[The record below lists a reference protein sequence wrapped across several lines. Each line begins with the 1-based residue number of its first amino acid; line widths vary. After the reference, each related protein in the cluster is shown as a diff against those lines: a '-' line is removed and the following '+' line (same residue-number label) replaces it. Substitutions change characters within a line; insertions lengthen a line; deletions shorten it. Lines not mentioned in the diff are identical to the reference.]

1 MSWPLTLAAVV
12 LIGLFLYWL
21 LITTEG
27 TYLGAR
33 VVAMLYNWIA
43 RRYDA
48 MKQFDPRFEEV
59 FLTRPALAALKGRPA
74 PLVLDVATGTGRV
87 PALLLAA
94 PTFNGRLVGLDYS
107 RKMLRE
113 AARKIAPYPGRA
125 ALVWRDAMEL
135 PFPDASFDLVTCL
148 EALEFMPRPEQVV
161 AEAIRV
167 TRPGGM
173 LLVSRRR
180 GWESKVM
187 PGKSWSES
195 GFRDI
200 LSTLGLEEVRLVP
213 WQVDYDLAWGWKPVK
228 GPDRPPDAPARGGA
242 GWQERL
248 FRCSACGAQALERQ
262 NAALHCL
269 ICKRDYRVAADGIIE
284 MA

>member
-1 MSWPLTLAAVV
+1 VSWPLTLAVVV
-12 LIGLFLYWL
+12 LVGLFLYWL

-33 VVAMLYNWIA
+33 VVALLYDWVA

-48 MKQFDPRFEEV
+48 MKRFDPRFEEV
-59 FLTRPALAALKGRPA
+59 FLTRPALAALKGQPT
-74 PLVLDVATGTGRV
+74 PLVLDVATGTGRI

-94 PTFNGRLVGLDYS
+94 PTFTGRLIGLDYS
-107 RKMLRE
+107 RKMLQE
-113 AARKIAPYPGRA
+113 AARKVASYPGRV

-135 PFPDASFDLVTCL
+135 PFPNASFDLVTCL
-148 EALEFMPRPEQVV
+148 EALEFMPRPEQAL

-167 TRPGGM
+167 IRPGGM

-180 GWESKVM
+180 GWESRVM
-187 PGKSWSES
+187 PGKSWSEY

-200 LSTLGLEEVRLVP
+200 LSTLGLEEVQLVP
-213 WQVDYDLAWGWKPVK
+213 WQADYDLAWGWKPVAGPAGSSG
-228 GPDRPPDAPARGGA
+228 GPDRGGID
-242 GWQERL
+242 WQERL
-248 FRCSACGAQALERQ
+248 FRCPTCGARAWKRENSALR
-262 NAALHCL
+262 CL
-269 ICKRDYRVAADGIIE
+269 TCQRDYRVTADGIIE

>member
-1 MSWPLTLAAVV
+1 MRWPVTLATVV
-12 LIGLFLYWL
+12 LIGVFLYWL

-33 VVAMLYNWIA
+33 VVATLYNWVA
-43 RRYDA
+43 HRYDG

-59 FLTRPALAALKGRPA
+59 FLTRPALAALKGRST
-74 PLVLDVATGTGRV
+74 PLVLDVATGTGRI
-87 PALLLAA
+87 PGLLLAA
-94 PTFNGRLVGLDYS
+94 PAFDGRLVGLDYS
-107 RKMLRE
+107 RKMLQE
-113 AARKIAPYPGRA
+113 AARKVAAYPGRV

-148 EALEFMPRPEQVV
+148 EALEFMPRPEQVL

-173 LLVSRRR
+173 LLVSHRR

-200 LSTLGLEEVRLVP
+200 LSRLGLEEVRLVP
-213 WQVDYDLAWGWKPVK
+213 WQVDYDLAWGWKPTTGLD
-228 GPDRPPDAPARGGA
+228 GPLVRQDRRALD
-242 GWQERL
+242 WQEGL
-248 FRCSACGAQALERQ
+248 FQCPDCGARALERE
-262 NAALHCL
+262 NAALRCL
-269 ICKRDYRVAADGIIE
+269 ACRRDYPVAADGIIE